1 MKTNLEKLEKCQTK
15 LSVVVEP
22 EEWKNAQQKE
32 FKKLADQTTVPG
44 FRKGHAPENLV
55 KTKVNHAE
63 VLRRAADAM
72 IDVAYKN
79 AIKEHQLKPY
89 YQPELNIVKMD
100 DDQFE
105 FDITFIGAPT
115 VKLGGY
121 KDIEVKKDKVK
132 VTKEEVDHEVS
143 HILDRYA
150 ELVSKDGKAE
160 EGDTVVID
168 FKGFKDNEEFEGGSA
183 EGYSLELGSHSFI
196 PGFEEGVVGMKR
208 EESKDIELTFP
219 EDYMAKELAGQK
231 VVFNVIVHDIKKRVI
246 PDLDEEFFKDLDMEG
261 VSNKEE
267 LEKVVEEEI
276 KAQKEREADNKF
288 IEDLLEKASK
298 NMKVEIDEEI
308 IDAETDRMYKNFI
321 EKLKMQGVTEELY
334 FAYSGAKKEDIM
346 KDMKK
351 EAEKRVAY
359 RYLLEAIVKAEEITI
374 SDKDAKDEV
383 KKMAD
388 MYKMTEEDIMKELGS
403 LEVVKYDLAMQKAI
417 ELLKENN

>member
-1 MKTNLEKLEKCQTK
+1 M
-15 LSVVVEP
+15 
-22 EEWKNAQQKE
+22 
-32 FKKLADQTTVPG
+32 
-44 FRKGHAPENLV
+44 
-55 KTKVNHAE
+55 
-63 VLRRAADAM
+63 
-72 IDVAYKN
+72 
-79 AIKEHQLKPY
+79 
-89 YQPELNIVKMD
+89 
-100 DDQFE
+100 
-105 FDITFIGAPT
+105 
-115 VKLGGY
+115 
-121 KDIEVKKDKVK
+121 
-132 VTKEEVDHEVS
+132 
-143 HILDRYA
+143 
-150 ELVSKDGKAE
+150 
-160 EGDTVVID
+160 
-168 FKGFKDNEEFEGGSA
+168 
-183 EGYSLELGSHSFI
+183 
-196 PGFEEGVVGMKR
+196 
-208 EESKDIELTFP
+208 
-219 EDYMAKELAGQK
+219 
-231 VVFNVIVHDIKKRVI
+231 
-246 PDLDEEFFKDLDMEG
+246 
-261 VSNKEE
+261 NKEE

-388 MYKMTEEDIMKELGS
+388 MCKMTEEDIMKELGS

>member
-1 MKTNLEKLEKCQTK
+1 
-15 LSVVVEP
+15 
-22 EEWKNAQQKE
+22 
-32 FKKLADQTTVPG
+32 
-44 FRKGHAPENLV
+44 
-55 KTKVNHAE
+55 
-63 VLRRAADAM
+63 
-72 IDVAYKN
+72 
-79 AIKEHQLKPY
+79 
-89 YQPELNIVKMD
+89 
-100 DDQFE
+100 
-105 FDITFIGAPT
+105 
-115 VKLGGY
+115 
-121 KDIEVKKDKVK
+121 
-132 VTKEEVDHEVS
+132 
-143 HILDRYA
+143 
-150 ELVSKDGKAE
+150 
-160 EGDTVVID
+160 
-168 FKGFKDNEEFEGGSA
+168 
-183 EGYSLELGSHSFI
+183 
-196 PGFEEGVVGMKR
+196 MKR

-231 VVFNVIVHDIKKRVI
+231 VVFNVTVHDIKKRVI

-288 IEDLLEKASK
+288 IEDLLE
-298 NMKVEIDEEI
+298 EI
-308 IDAETDRMYKNFI
+308 IAAETDRMYKNFI

-403 LEVVKYDLAMQKAI
+403 LEVIKYDLAMQKAI